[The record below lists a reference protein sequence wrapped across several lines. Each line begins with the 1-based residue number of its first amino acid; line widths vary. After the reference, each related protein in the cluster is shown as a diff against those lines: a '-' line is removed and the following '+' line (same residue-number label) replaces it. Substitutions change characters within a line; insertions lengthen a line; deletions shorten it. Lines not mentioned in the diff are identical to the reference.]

1 MKLSEELEWRGF
13 VNHTTFSNLTDINDK
28 KWTFYHGI
36 DPSADSLTIG
46 NLAAIMLVKLFIRH
60 GSTPVLLAGGATS
73 LIGDPGGKDI
83 ERPMQSEE
91 TIKKN
96 VSHVEKQVKEI
107 LDGVKVVNN
116 LDWYKNMNVLDFL
129 RDVGKHFSMTP
140 LVQRDYIANRMGE
153 DGVGISFTEFSYTLL
168 QGYDY
173 LYLNKNHAVNLQL
186 AGSDQWGNCLSGV
199 ELIRKV
205 ESKEVH
211 ALTMPLIINHA
222 SGKKFGKSEENAVW
236 LDPKKTSPTKF
247 YQFWINLDDESISHY
262 LKIYT
267 DFDKYKIS
275 DIMTK
280 HEKNPDQRLAQS
292 MLARSVTELVHGS
305 EQSKVAVQVTKLI
318 TGQSSLGD
326 VDKNTLEALKNELP
340 YVSLQQNKPLIEILV
355 DTGLARSN
363 TEARRL
369 VESGAIYVNNLAV
382 NTDTLEVKEFVKGV
396 LIIRRGKAYKDSAL
410 VILG

>member
-1 MKLSEELEWRGF
+1 
-13 VNHTTFSNLTDINDK
+13 
-28 KWTFYHGI
+28 
-36 DPSADSLTIG
+36 
-46 NLAAIMLVKLFIRH
+46 
-60 GSTPVLLAGGATS
+60 
-73 LIGDPGGKDI
+73 
-83 ERPMQSEE
+83 
-91 TIKKN
+91 
-96 VSHVEKQVKEI
+96 
-107 LDGVKVVNN
+107 
-116 LDWYKNMNVLDFL
+116 
-129 RDVGKHFSMTP
+129 
-140 LVQRDYIANRMGE
+140 
-153 DGVGISFTEFSYTLL
+153 
-168 QGYDY
+168 
-173 LYLNKNHAVNLQL
+173 
-186 AGSDQWGNCLSGV
+186 
-199 ELIRKV
+199 
-205 ESKEVH
+205 
-211 ALTMPLIINHA
+211 
-222 SGKKFGKSEENAVW
+222 
-236 LDPKKTSPTKF
+236 
-247 YQFWINLDDESISHY
+247 
-262 LKIYT
+262 
-267 DFDKYKIS
+267 
-275 DIMTK
+275 MTK